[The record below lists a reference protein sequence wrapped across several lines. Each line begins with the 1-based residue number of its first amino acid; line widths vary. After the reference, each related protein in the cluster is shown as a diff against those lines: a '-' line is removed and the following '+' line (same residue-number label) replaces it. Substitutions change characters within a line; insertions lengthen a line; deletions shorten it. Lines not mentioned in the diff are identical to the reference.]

1 MFEVRYFGGR
11 KRGFC
16 PQPAQMQK
24 ETWLPTVEWRWHTHH
39 TRSAPL
45 FGGII
50 CGFILYYT
58 PRQNF
63 IQESRCP
70 LVTSPASHYA
80 SVRAHWPTATRPW
93 SEASW
98 WRHSSH
104 CGGVKEEDWI
114 TPNFYNHFYSA
125 PLWEKQSDIKKHFF
139 SLRAQRCGPL
149 VQEHSPSSW
158 AWSPRPRAF
167 TRPFCSGIDWA
178 EGRGL
183 PTWKVVSSMA
193 RDMLHFLT
201 TLWKKYVFSSLY
213 LTRQMPLFTHFY

>member
-1 MFEVRYFGGR
+1 
-11 KRGFC
+11 
-16 PQPAQMQK
+16 MQK
-24 ETWLPTVEWRWHTHH
+24 ETRLPTAESRWHTHL
-39 TRSAPL
+39 TCSIPL
-45 FGGII
+45 FGRII
-50 CGFILYYT
+50 CGFIVYYT
-58 PRQNF
+58 LRQSF
-63 IQESRCP
+63 IQESRGPQWGP
-70 LVTSPASHYA
+70 LPHTTPWWGLTGHV
-80 SVRAHWPTATRPW
+80 ATRPW
-93 SEASW
+93 NEANC
-98 WRHSSH
+98 WRCPSH
-104 CGGVKEEDWI
+104 CGSVKEEDWI

-125 PLWEKQSDIKKHFF
+125 PLWEKQSDIKKHKNVF
-139 SLRAQRCGPL
+139 SLRARRWGPL

-158 AWSPRPRAF
+158 AQSPCPQAF